1 MQSKL
6 YTRSKRHLFCGFL
19 FNKNTPFMIFSS
31 EHNILQPALYPR
43 AKCTAIVSLLRQ
55 VDVDITNPNGRYV
68 LDEKLR

>member
-1 MQSKL
+1 
-6 YTRSKRHLFCGFL
+6 
-19 FNKNTPFMIFSS
+19 MIFSS